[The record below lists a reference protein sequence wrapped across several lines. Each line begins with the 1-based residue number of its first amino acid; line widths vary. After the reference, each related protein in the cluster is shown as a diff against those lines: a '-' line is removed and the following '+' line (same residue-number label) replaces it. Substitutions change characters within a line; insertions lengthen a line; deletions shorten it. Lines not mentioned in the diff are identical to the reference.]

1 MNSTT
6 AKNIYET
13 AIRLLTEA
21 SIENPNLDARILL
34 IAATGISLEQFYSNP
49 LQLINKDKLDLFNSY
64 VSRRINREP
73 VSKIIAKKSFWKD
86 DFIVN
91 NFTLDPRPDS
101 ETIIEA
107 ALDYLKNKNIN
118 YKILDLGSGSGCL
131 ILSLL
136 KEFKEASGTA
146 VDLSPQAIEVI
157 EKNSYLL
164 NVNNRLKLICSDW
177 FEKVEGK
184 FDLIISNPPYIARS
198 ELGNLEIEVK
208 EFDPIL
214 ALDGGEDGLD
224 PYRHFAEKLDIYLKE
239 DGYAIFE
246 FGDCQANKIEEIF
259 KNFNIIEIR
268 KDLGKRDRIVILRRK
283 L

>member
-1 MNSTT
+1 MDSTT

-13 AIRLLTEA
+13 AIRLLTKA

-64 VSRRINREP
+64 ISRRINREP

-91 NFTLDPRPDS
+91 DFTLDPRPDS

-146 VDLSPQAIEVI
+146 VDLSPQAIEII

-164 NVNNRLKLICSDW
+164 NVNDKLELICSDW

-198 ELGNLEIEVK
+198 DIEDLEIEVK
-208 EFDPIL
+208 KFDPIL

-224 PYRHFAEKLDIYLKE
+224 PYRHFAEKLNIYLKE

-246 FGDCQANKIEEIF
+246 FGDGQAKEIEEIF